1 MTFPEDMAADCIA
14 IVTLLGKCEGD
25 IINLGPNMAKR
36 IRETADRV
44 ERYKQFQTV
53 MNREGECGET

>member
-1 MTFPEDMAADCIA
+1 MSLPEDISEDCVN
-14 IVTLLGKCEGD
+14 IVLLLAKCDSEE
-25 IINLGPNMAKR
+25 ILLKAEWTKR

-53 MNREGECGET
+53 MNREGA